1 MSIMDAVVFGIK
13 GAFLNLKLPKLV
25 VTNNVITGEDIIDL
39 SDKHITS
46 FKRFDTKGFPL
57 ICTIGEVENQLIV
70 DLNGEE
76 CESVDSYYVV
86 CFDEQNNLMG
96 IRKFGDQPLR
106 IENINKIVSLAFKFG
121 VNVNQKF
128 KNLSLS

>member
-57 ICTIGEVENQLIV
+57 ICTIGEVEN
-70 DLNGEE
+70 
-76 CESVDSYYVV
+76 
-86 CFDEQNNLMG
+86 
-96 IRKFGDQPLR
+96 
-106 IENINKIVSLAFKFG
+106 
-121 VNVNQKF
+121 
-128 KNLSLS
+128 